1 MSNNFRY
8 FQEELEK
15 NPSTEQVIITGCDFS
30 VIRSII
36 EFIYCGETVVAEDSL
51 KYLVAAA
58 RLFEMKILENLSLDY
73 QLQGKKSYISGMY
86 LINITNFNS

>member
-1 MSNNFRY
+1 MNINMGP

-36 EFIYCGETVVAEDSL
+36 EFIYCGETVIAEDSL

-73 QLQGKKSYISGMY
+73 QLQGKKKV
-86 LINITNFNS
+86 L